1 MRGLDFKV
9 IYQVV
14 QNKKFL
20 ISYSEYLSVF
30 SASRSLDANL
40 FSTFTDANEELL
52 RFYRSPN
59 APKGHYVL

>member
-14 QNKKFL
+14 PNKKFL
-20 ISYSEYLSVF
+20 ISYSEYLSVLR
-30 SASRSLDANL
+30 ASSSLDANL
-40 FSTFTDANEELL
+40 FSTFTDANGGLL